1 MDGRFVRVPPS
12 GLDLGVGVRSVSV
25 VAKADSLF
33 DLHLERRYIGIALH
47 LLPGSRAL
55 EMAAGGLTALF
66 VCFVSAAVCISW
78 DHQSLSRLKWEVRY
92 GVGTGRDTLGSSIS
106 DEYSAFH
113 LPLSSFAARG
123 LACGCSLLMRVV
135 HPNSRIPP
143 SLTSFQECLWNTASL
158 DQFER
163 IKTLGTGSFGRVML
177 VKHKETGQHYAMK
190 ILDKQKVV
198 KLKQIEHTLNEK
210 RILQAVSFPFLV
222 KLEYSFK
229 DNSNLYMVMEY
240 VPGGEMFSH
249 LRRIGRFSEPHAR
262 FYAAQIVLT
271 FEYLHSL
278 DLIYRD
284 LKPENLLID
293 QQGYLQVTDFGFAK
307 RVKGRTWTL
316 CGTPEYLAPEII
328 LSKGYNKAV
337 DWWAL
342 GVLIYE
348 MAAGYPP
355 FFADQPIQIYEK
367 IVSGKVSH
375 EEDQSHVTC
384 WCGCALLY
392 DAGASAHPTGPASS
406 VTRLLGASRSDA
418 SEVAHERTVPFFR
431 QVRFPSHFSSDL
443 KDLLRNLLQVDLT
456 KRFGNLK
463 NAVNDIKGHK
473 WFAATDW
480 IAVYQKKVEAPF
492 IPKCKGP
499 GDTSNFDDYEE
510 EEIRVSFTEKCAKE
524 FAEF

>member
-1 MDGRFVRVPPS
+1 MWVNVPENPVETFVKEFLAKAKEDFLRKWESPPQS
-12 GLDLGVGVRSVSV
+12 TTGLD
-25 VAKADSLF
+25 DF
-33 DLHLERRYIGIALH
+33 D
-47 LLPGSRAL
+47 
-55 EMAAGGLTALF
+55 
-66 VCFVSAAVCISW
+66 
-78 DHQSLSRLKWEVRY
+78 RL
-92 GVGTGRDTLGSSIS
+92 
-106 DEYSAFH
+106 
-113 LPLSSFAARG
+113 
-123 LACGCSLLMRVV
+123 
-135 HPNSRIPP
+135 
-143 SLTSFQECLWNTASL
+143 
-158 DQFER
+158 
-163 IKTLGTGSFGRVML
+163 KTLGTGSFGRVML
-177 VKHKETGQHYAMK
+177 VKHKATDQFYAMK
-190 ILDKQKVV
+190 VLDKQ
-198 KLKQIEHTLNEK
+198 
-210 RILQAVSFPFLV
+210 
-222 KLEYSFK
+222 K

-293 QQGYLQVTDFGFAK
+293 QHGYIQVTDFGFAK

-367 IVSGKVSH
+367 IVSGKV
-375 EEDQSHVTC
+375 
-384 WCGCALLY
+384 
-392 DAGASAHPTGPASS
+392 
-406 VTRLLGASRSDA
+406 
-418 SEVAHERTVPFFR
+418 
-431 QVRFPSHFSSDL
+431 RFPSHFSSDL

-456 KRFGNLK
+456 KRYGNLR
-463 NAVNDIKGHK
+463 NGVNDIKNHK
-473 WFAATDW
+473 WFATTDW
-480 IAVYQKKVEAPF
+480 IAIYERKVEAPF
-492 IPKCKGP
+492 IPKCRGP

-510 EEIRVSFTEKCAKE
+510 EDIRVSVTEKCAKE
-524 FAEF
+524 FSEF